1 MRLILLSICLSL
13 ILIGSEGF
21 SQPNKTIN
29 YNRGEVL
36 IQLRN
41 NTNSQSILSNL
52 ETKGYM
58 MKELVSERF
67 GIYLLSFDYLKQ
79 TNSTAIDLLKAEKE
93 IVNVQNNH
101 FVSLRENKEMLPDDP
116 YFPQQWALRNT
127 GQNNG
132 TEGADIDVTEAWDI
146 TTGGLTADGD
156 TIVIAIIDSGSDLD
170 HIDMDF
176 WKNKDEI
183 PDNGIDDDENGYID
197 DYNGWNAFQFN
208 DNIVDGNHGIHV
220 AGIAA
225 AIGNNNYAI
234 SGVNWGAKV
243 LPVIGS
249 STNEEVV
256 VRALS
261 YVYTIRETYNQ
272 TDGEKGAFIVADN
285 CSFGVDG
292 GLAEDYPI
300 WEAMYDSLGR
310 IGVVSVGATANQ
322 HIDVDEVG
330 DVPTT
335 FTTDYLIA
343 VTNTNNKD
351 QLYSVAAWGD
361 TAIDLGAPGTQI
373 KSLYINSTVGDKSG
387 TSMAAP
393 HVTGSVA
400 LLFAG
405 ADLNFIQNYKENPGD
420 GVLAIKQHI
429 MNGVDT
435 LEELQGKT
443 VSGGRLNVFNA
454 LNNLIN
460 APVLNVENDSIFEE
474 LSLDTQSEVSVN
486 ISNDGIN
493 NMNFS
498 ISFNNNPSWLTT
510 SVNQG
515 VIPGGESMDLILYFD
530 NADMDTGYYQT
541 IMTIDGQDFIG
552 KNIKVIMHVY
562 DGLNIRVNP
571 EEIDVSVFPNPFNN
585 SVSFVLDKTGLI
597 KFDIFDSYGRL
608 VYAEETYLDNL
619 NNKLIWN
626 ANNMAGGIYYYRIK
640 STEGIAVGKI
650 IKRLE

>member
-1 MRLILLSICLSL
+1 
-13 ILIGSEGF
+13 
-21 SQPNKTIN
+21 
-29 YNRGEVL
+29 
-36 IQLRN
+36 
-41 NTNSQSILSNL
+41 
-52 ETKGYM
+52 
-58 MKELVSERF
+58 
-67 GIYLLSFDYLKQ
+67 
-79 TNSTAIDLLKAEKE
+79 
-93 IVNVQNNH
+93 
-101 FVSLRENKEMLPDDP
+101 
-116 YFPQQWALRNT
+116 
-127 GQNNG
+127 
-132 TEGADIDVTEAWDI
+132 
-146 TTGGLTADGD
+146 
-156 TIVIAIIDSGSDLD
+156 
-170 HIDMDF
+170 
-176 WKNKDEI
+176 
-183 PDNGIDDDENGYID
+183 
-197 DYNGWNAFQFN
+197 
-208 DNIVDGNHGIHV
+208 
-220 AGIAA
+220 
-225 AIGNNNYAI
+225 
-234 SGVNWGAKV
+234 V

-249 STNEEVV
+249 STNEAVV

-261 YVYTIRETYNQ
+261 YVYTIRETYDQ
-272 TDGEKGAFIVADN
+272 TNGEKGAFIVADN

-322 HIDVDEVG
+322 HIDVDEAG

-335 FTTDYLIA
+335 FTTDYLIT

-373 KSLYINSTVGDKSG
+373 KSLYVNSTVGDKTG

-420 GVLAIKQHI
+420 GALAIKQHI

-460 APVLNVENDSIFEE
+460 APVLNIENDSIFEE
-474 LSLDTQSEVSVN
+474 LSLDTQSEVSMN
-486 ISNDGIN
+486 ISNDGTN
-493 NMNFS
+493 NMNFT

-515 VIPGGESMDLILYFD
+515 VIEGGESLDLILYFD
-530 NADMDTGYYQT
+530 NADMDTGYYET
-541 IMTIDGQDFIG
+541 IMTIDGPDFIG
-552 KNIKVIMHVY
+552 KNIKVVMHVY
-562 DGLNIRVNP
+562 DGLNIRIIP
-571 EEIDVSVFPNPFNN
+571 DELDVSVFPNPFNN

-597 KFDIFDSYGRL
+597 QFDIFDSYGRL
-608 VYAEETYLDNL
+608 VYGEETYLDNL

-626 ANNMAGGIYYYRIK
+626 ATNMAGGIYYYRIK
-640 STEGIAVGKI
+640 STDGIAVGKI
-650 IKRLE
+650 IKRFD